1 MTYLEDALS
10 ELQRV
15 LGPCAGDT
23 SGADWSVPAGS
34 LTWSCWETAAH
45 IAHDLTAY
53 AGQLAARPTD
63 RYLPMDL
70 TVRPGAAPGDVL
82 RVIAA
87 AGAMLGATLAASGPE
102 VRAYHWGPCDP
113 TGFEAMGVAEAML
126 HTYDITR
133 GLKVQWVPPARLSAF
148 VLERLFPDAPGA
160 ADAPDSDPAHVLL
173 WCTGRGDLPGRERRT
188 AWVWQAARDE

>member
-1 MTYLEDALS
+1 MTHLEDALR
-10 ELQRV
+10 EVRRV
-15 LGPCAGDT
+15 LGPRTEDGSSD
-23 SGADWSVPAGS
+23 DWSAPAGS
-34 LTWSCWETAAH
+34 LTWSCWETTAH

-70 TVRPGAAPGDVL
+70 TVRPGTAPSDVL

-87 AGAMLGATLAASGPE
+87 AGGMLSAALAASGPE

-126 HTYDITR
+126 HTYDITQ
-133 GLKVQWVPPARLSAF
+133 GLKVEWMPPARLSGF
-148 VLERLFPDAPGA
+148 VLERLFPEAPAG
-160 ADAPDSDPAHVLL
+160 DPAHVLL
-173 WCTGRGDLPGRERRT
+173 WCTGRGDLPGHERRT
-188 AWVWQAARDE
+188 EWVWQAAQDE